1 MLGNMQ
7 DLKIWFF
14 NATAL
19 SVATFS
25 TIELGLKIVL
35 LLVSIGYTL
44 DRWFNNKKK

>member
-1 MLGNMQ
+1 MQ

-14 NATAL
+14 NAMTL

-44 DRWFNNKKK
+44 DRWFNNKKEK